1 MTPPELIAKRKGPF
15 GKVMASAML
24 AVALLMVACSSDEKA
39 SDEKAAPPAP
49 GEVVVI
55 EELASAA
62 IRPGVERSL
71 SRLVIIP
78 RQAIV
83 PAGERVVF
91 TAIAYDQRGR
101 ALPQLELRWS
111 MKDNLA
117 GSISPTGL
125 FRAATYSG
133 IFRDAIG
140 VSATYGVGGETVQ
153 LQTLASVSIIRPLS
167 EHDIDRVLV
176 LPGMV
181 QVEPGASLQLTALA
195 LDRDRVPVPNVVYTW
210 EVLDPMA
217 GTIDEQGQFTATE
230 EAGSYL
236 GAIRVVGYKRQDRSQ
251 TAATAVSVE
260 VSSLEGA
267 QQPTKVNLL
276 PQAVSLRPGDAIEF
290 RAFVLDNRGN
300 LFESIV
306 ANWNLRDTGAGALD
320 SEGVFRA
327 GSQPGTYLNLVEV
340 TVTPLGV
347 EPPVTL
353 NATATVTVL
362 QPAEETPHLLRAVI
376 SQQVLRLQ
384 PGESAQLAASAID
397 KSGQIIRPASI
408 RWYVT
413 QDVAEVTADGTVTAL
428 DMPGTYADA
437 IIVEVEDQGGVRT
450 ASATLIIV
458 GPLARVEIVPS
469 AITVVPNQVVQF
481 IYAAYDA
488 NDVRLFDASAK
499 WEVLDPAV
507 GKIDNVGL
515 FIASGAPGEYPDV
528 IKVTVS
534 QRQRP
539 RPEDG

>member
-236 GAIRVVGYKRQDRSQ
+236 GAIRVVGYKR
-251 TAATAVSVE
+251 
-260 VSSLEGA
+260 
-267 QQPTKVNLL
+267 
-276 PQAVSLRPGDAIEF
+276 
-290 RAFVLDNRGN
+290 
-300 LFESIV
+300 
-306 ANWNLRDTGAGALD
+306 
-320 SEGVFRA
+320 
-327 GSQPGTYLNLVEV
+327 
-340 TVTPLGV
+340 
-347 EPPVTL
+347 
-353 NATATVTVL
+353 
-362 QPAEETPHLLRAVI
+362 
-376 SQQVLRLQ
+376 
-384 PGESAQLAASAID
+384 
-397 KSGQIIRPASI
+397 
-408 RWYVT
+408 
-413 QDVAEVTADGTVTAL
+413 
-428 DMPGTYADA
+428 
-437 IIVEVEDQGGVRT
+437 
-450 ASATLIIV
+450 
-458 GPLARVEIVPS
+458 
-469 AITVVPNQVVQF
+469 
-481 IYAAYDA
+481 
-488 NDVRLFDASAK
+488 
-499 WEVLDPAV
+499 
-507 GKIDNVGL
+507 
-515 FIASGAPGEYPDV
+515 
-528 IKVTVS
+528 
-534 QRQRP
+534 
-539 RPEDG
+539 